1 MCVRGEYMK
10 FHRVA
15 AIFAAGAS
23 LSACATITRGQH
35 EAWEVQT
42 TPPGASVKTSLGD
55 SCASTPCSIRM
66 KREAEFSAEITKP
79 GYEPVK
85 VSVTH
90 TIAGAGGAG
99 MAGNLIL
106 GGVIGAVI
114 DANTGATQRLTPNP
128 VIVTLEPRKSETT
141 Q

>member
-1 MCVRGEYMK
+1 MK
-10 FHRVA
+10 FHQVA
-15 AIFAAGAS
+15 AMFAVGAS

-42 TPPGASVKTSLGD
+42 SPPGASVKTSLGD
-55 SCASTPCSIRM
+55 YCASTPCSIRM
-66 KREAEFSAEITKP
+66 KREAEFTADVTKP
-79 GYEPVK
+79 GYEAVK

-90 TIAGAGGAG
+90 TTAGAGGAG

-128 VIVTLEPRKSETT
+128 VILTLEPSKGEARK
-141 Q
+141 

>member
-1 MCVRGEYMK
+1 
-10 FHRVA
+10 
-15 AIFAAGAS
+15 
-23 LSACATITRGQH
+23 
-35 EAWEVQT
+35 
-42 TPPGASVKTSLGD
+42 
-55 SCASTPCSIRM
+55 M

-90 TIAGAGGAG
+90 TTAGAGGAG

-128 VIVTLEPRKSETT
+128 VIVTLEPRKGETA